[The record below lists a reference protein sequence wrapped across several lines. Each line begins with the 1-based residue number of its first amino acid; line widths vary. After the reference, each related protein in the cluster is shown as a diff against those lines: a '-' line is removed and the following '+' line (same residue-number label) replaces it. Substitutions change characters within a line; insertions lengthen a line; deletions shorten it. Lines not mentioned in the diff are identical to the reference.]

1 MAYGGGN
8 GAYNSAGGTGGTPDG
23 QYDGGGNGGDGGAAA
38 NYSPSG
44 NIFHAGG
51 GGGAGGYGSDGGD
64 GGSSNDQVYMEKEPM
79 VQQEQGFQVL
89 GVVLEM
95 LLWLV
100 VVDHLLQM
108 QKDKLG
114 VQEED
119 MLMVVP
125 ISMLL
130 TKSMVMHPLVVRME
144 EVVVLKVLQ

>member
-1 MAYGGGN
+1 M
-8 GAYNSAGGTGGTPDG
+8 
-23 QYDGGGNGGDGGAAA
+23 
-38 NYSPSG
+38 
-44 NIFHAGG
+44 
-51 GGGAGGYGSDGGD
+51 
-64 GGSSNDQVYMEKEPM
+64 
-79 VQQEQGFQVL
+79 L